1 MENYKIIEKLS
12 EGSSGVVYNAKHLLS
27 DDTVALK
34 KIRLRK
40 IEEGLPKTAIR
51 EIITTRQLEHPNI
64 VQLREVFAHTSS
76 VILIYEFMHADLHD
90 LMKNLIHPLT
100 LG

>member
-1 MENYKIIEKLS
+1 MENYKIIDKVS

-51 EIITTRQLEHPNI
+51 EIITTR
-64 VQLREVFAHTSS
+64 
-76 VILIYEFMHADLHD
+76 
-90 LMKNLIHPLT
+90 
-100 LG
+100 

>member
-1 MENYKIIEKLS
+1 MENYKILEKLN
-12 EGSSGVVYNAKHLLS
+12 EGSSGIVYSAKHLLS

-51 EIITTRQLEHPNI
+51 EIITTR
-64 VQLREVFAHTSS
+64 
-76 VILIYEFMHADLHD
+76 
-90 LMKNLIHPLT
+90 
-100 LG
+100 